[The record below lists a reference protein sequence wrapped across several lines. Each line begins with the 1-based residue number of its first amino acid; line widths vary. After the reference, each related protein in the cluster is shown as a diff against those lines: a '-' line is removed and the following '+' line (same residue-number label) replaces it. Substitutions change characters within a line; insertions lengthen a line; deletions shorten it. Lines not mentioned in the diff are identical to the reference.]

1 MADWRQGMLT
11 IGSTP
16 GPGALHLT
24 QGVVRVV
31 VVVGGSVLY
40 FLLFIY
46 AYLLLYLYVC
56 PRSTPILYR
65 IAHTFIAYTHFAHI
79 LDCARHARHNP
90 YVGHARHQLYNDY
103 ARTGNQ

>member
-1 MADWRQGMLT
+1 MLT

-31 VVVGGSVLY
+31 VVGGSVLY

-46 AYLLLYLYVC
+46 AYL
-56 PRSTPILYR
+56 
-65 IAHTFIAYTHFAHI
+65 YTHIYIRI
-79 LDCARHARHNP
+79 LTFVSLC
-90 YVGHARHQLYNDY
+90 LS
-103 ARTGNQ
+103 

>member
-1 MADWRQGMLT
+1 MLT

-31 VVVGGSVLY
+31 VGGGSVLY

-46 AYLLLYLYVC
+46 AYAYLYTHIYI
-56 PRSTPILYR
+56 RIL
-65 IAHTFIAYTHFAHI
+65 TFVS
-79 LDCARHARHNP
+79 LC
-90 YVGHARHQLYNDY
+90 LS
-103 ARTGNQ
+103 

>member
-1 MADWRQGMLT
+1 MLT

-31 VVVGGSVLY
+31 VGGSVLY

-46 AYLLLYLYVC
+46 AYAYLYTHIYI
-56 PRSTPILYR
+56 RIL
-65 IAHTFIAYTHFAHI
+65 TFVS
-79 LDCARHARHNP
+79 LC
-90 YVGHARHQLYNDY
+90 LS
-103 ARTGNQ
+103 

>member
-1 MADWRQGMLT
+1 MLT

-31 VVVGGSVLY
+31 VVGGGSVLY

-46 AYLLLYLYVC
+46 AYAYLYTHIYI
-56 PRSTPILYR
+56 RIL
-65 IAHTFIAYTHFAHI
+65 TFVS
-79 LDCARHARHNP
+79 LC
-90 YVGHARHQLYNDY
+90 LS
-103 ARTGNQ
+103 

>member
-1 MADWRQGMLT
+1 MLT

-31 VVVGGSVLY
+31 VGGSVLY

-46 AYLLLYLYVC
+46 AYL
-56 PRSTPILYR
+56 
-65 IAHTFIAYTHFAHI
+65 YTHIYIRI
-79 LDCARHARHNP
+79 LTFVSLC
-90 YVGHARHQLYNDY
+90 LS
-103 ARTGNQ
+103 

>member
-1 MADWRQGMLT
+1 MLT

-31 VVVGGSVLY
+31 GGSVLY

-46 AYLLLYLYVC
+46 AYAYLYTHIYI
-56 PRSTPILYR
+56 RIL
-65 IAHTFIAYTHFAHI
+65 TFVS
-79 LDCARHARHNP
+79 LC
-90 YVGHARHQLYNDY
+90 LS
-103 ARTGNQ
+103 